1 MNDLLEIITNG
12 YMVNNTIDGYGESQ
26 VVVVLKN
33 LPTNAGRL
41 KRYEFSPWVGKIPW
55 RRALQPTSVFL
66 PGKSHEQRCLVGY
79 GP

>member
-26 VVVVLKN
+26 VVLVLKN

-41 KRYEFSPWVGKIPW
+41 KRYEFSP
-55 RRALQPTSVFL
+55 
-66 PGKSHEQRCLVGY
+66 
-79 GP
+79 